1 MLTPY
6 LKMKVGVMEKIFSL
20 LDEARLLHIIV
31 NENDFEK
38 RNEIIPDENF
48 LQLATIDLSRNQEF
62 AAHRHLL
69 KNVNF
74 SEFWAQESWVVI
86 KGSVE
91 VTYFDIDDT
100 EIFKRVISAGEASIT
115 LQGGHAY
122 KVLEDAKVYE
132 FKTGPYFGRDAD
144 KIFI

>member
-1 MLTPY
+1 
-6 LKMKVGVMEKIFSL
+6 MEKIFSL
-20 LDEARLLHIIV
+20 LDRSNLLHVIV
-31 NENDFEK
+31 RESDFAGRK
-38 RNEIIPDENF
+38 EIIPENNF
-48 LQLATIDLSRNQEF
+48 LQLATIRLEENQQF

-74 SEFWAQESWVVI
+74 DQFWAQESWVVI

-100 EIFKRVISAGEASIT
+100 EIFKRVINAGEASIT

-122 KVLEDAKVYE
+122 KVLKDAMVYE

-144 KIFI
+144 KVFI